1 MPPGS
6 GMRAG
11 IDRDED
17 GFLDRDEL
25 DAGSDPADP
34 LSTPLTIPQMV
45 VLRTSKLIM
54 KDDVD
59 APLDPNKR
67 RITFNVKTK
76 YELPSQQVVPPL
88 PGSAGDP
95 TVGGATLQVYNADG
109 VTTDA
114 VSVALP
120 ASGWS
125 ALGSPSSPKGWR
137 FRGDAS
143 AAIRSIVIKRGTI
156 ILHGGRS
163 AWAYSLD
170 EASQGRIALRLAL
183 GTDVGWCTATPA
195 DAKGTPPTTA
205 RSDHPGYFKAGGLA
219 AAPATCPPLP

>member
-1 MPPGS
+1 
-6 GMRAG
+6 
-11 IDRDED
+11 
-17 GFLDRDEL
+17 
-25 DAGSDPADP
+25 
-34 LSTPLTIPQMV
+34 
-45 VLRTSKLIM
+45 M

-59 APLDPNKR
+59 APIDANKR
-67 RITFNVKTK
+67 RITFNVKST
-76 YELPSQQVVPPL
+76 YELPSRQVVPPL

-125 ALGSPSSPKGWR
+125 ALGSASSPKGWK

-143 AAIRSIVIKRGTI
+143 AAIRSIVIKSNAI
-156 ILHGGRS
+156 ILRGGRG
-163 AWAYSLD
+163 AWGYSLD

-183 GTDVGWCTATPA
+183 GTDIGWCTATPA
-195 DAKGTPPTTA
+195 DAKGSPPTTA
-205 RSDHPGYFKAGGLA
+205 KADHPGYFRAGGLA